1 MNFILKAAILTAA
14 CVSLALP
21 ASAGQE
27 LVATGPGGNVIEY
40 ARMASNAR
48 LRNTNVRFTG
58 QCASACTLFLSVP
71 STRSC
76 ITRGTSFVFH
86 SARGSNR
93 AFNNWGTEYLMTQY
107 PSWVQSWINAN
118 GGLDRRL
125 LHMDYRYA
133 AQFIPTCN
141 TRMTSRAKS

>member
-1 MNFILKAAILTAA
+1 MNFILKAAILTAT

-141 TRMTSRAKS
+141 TSITSRAKS

>member
-1 MNFILKAAILTAA
+1 MNFILTAAILTAT
-14 CVSLALP
+14 CVSLAVP
-21 ASAGQE
+21 ASGQE
-27 LVATGPGGNVIEY
+27 LVATGPGGSLIQH

-58 QCASACTLFLSVP
+58 QCASACTLFLNVP
-71 STRSC
+71 SSQSC

-86 SARGSNR
+86 SASGSNR
-93 AFNNWGTEYLMTQY
+93 AFNNWGTDYLMTQY
-107 PSWVQSWINAN
+107 PSWVQNWINAN

-125 LHMDYRYA
+125 LHMDYHYA

-141 TRMTSRAKS
+141 TSAATHANS